1 MNGIK
6 EERQMLFI
14 SVYIMFTLLLLLLE
28 INFTGAL
35 RSLEVKDSSY
45 NQVRNSYKDGDLHSF
60 SGY

>member
-28 INFTGAL
+28 INFTEAL